1 MASSSCSVAQLVQP
15 SVTAFNTC
23 HAKWVP
29 HRRSL
34 QSGKSSWRRL
44 MLTAKLSA
52 AATRAGVDGS
62 FKTALCAHIASK
74 IVQAAN

>member
-1 MASSSCSVAQLVQP
+1 
-15 SVTAFNTC
+15 
-23 HAKWVP
+23 
-29 HRRSL
+29 
-34 QSGKSSWRRL
+34 

-74 IVQAAN
+74 LVQAANYPAAAPGTCCQPRHASQAAAHGARLLTALRGSSEEPGSRRSQ